1 VLKIHKNNIFN
12 FHIIMTLNILQFYK
26 NMPPKFMVEYNL
38 KNISD
43 CNFNCWKDTDFFKW
57 SEFIKNNPCDKFK
70 DIQNLIDTTDL
81 YFFRKYFFIFYY
93 LYVEGGLFINDD
105 IVIEQ
110 SFKQLD
116 LSNKTIIVESALNNE
131 EAFIECIYSHK
142 KNRFIEILLNKLIMK
157 YKENILKTDVEI
169 ISFIKNT
176 IITFVKMTNEL
187 LSENDFDIKKIII
200 CKELIE
206 DNVSKIYD
214 DNINNLYFKHYFN
227 ASVKI
232 FTLPEYPNKIIKN
245 VNKNDFNSI
254 KIGVTLN
261 LVNNINDMFCN
272 GINQNSFY
280 LAELLINIGY
290 DVTFYLDTGRF
301 NTETENILK
310 ELLYDERFKYKTF
323 SSILNDDLDILIK
336 LSFTFWSDYKLIKYL
351 KYMNVKLVG
360 YFCGNTYII
369 TSEKILYNQHKQR
382 DNTRD
387 CFKFTLDDGRPII
400 DEIWSIPQMAN
411 TNLHYWKTM
420 YRTNCVEVPFIWST
434 KSFYFTMKQFK
445 LTNETQMLYINRG
458 ENKNLGIFEPNISI
472 MKWCLPS
479 VIICENAYRQN
490 KKINHLYI
498 TNIPQNNVSNG
509 INDFNIESF
518 NNTISSLDIFSNKI
532 CSIETRFNTI
542 NFMMN
547 YCDIAVSHQWEN
559 PLNYLYFD
567 LAWMGWPV
575 VHNAHLCKDI
585 GYFYDQFDY
594 DEGGKVLSN
603 VIDNHDMNVGEYISK
618 NREAINRYLPTCINL
633 QREYTNLINNVLDKY

>member
-1 VLKIHKNNIFN
+1 
-12 FHIIMTLNILQFYK
+12 MTLNILQFYK

-176 IITFVKMTNEL
+176 IITFVK
-187 LSENDFDIKKIII
+187 
-200 CKELIE
+200 
-206 DNVSKIYD
+206 
-214 DNINNLYFKHYFN
+214 
-227 ASVKI
+227 
-232 FTLPEYPNKIIKN
+232 
-245 VNKNDFNSI
+245 I

-351 KYMNVKLVG
+351 KYMNV
-360 YFCGNTYII
+360 
-369 TSEKILYNQHKQR
+369 
-382 DNTRD
+382 
-387 CFKFTLDDGRPII
+387 
-400 DEIWSIPQMAN
+400 
-411 TNLHYWKTM
+411 
-420 YRTNCVEVPFIWST
+420 
-434 KSFYFTMKQFK
+434 
-445 LTNETQMLYINRG
+445 
-458 ENKNLGIFEPNISI
+458 
-472 MKWCLPS
+472 
-479 VIICENAYRQN
+479 
-490 KKINHLYI
+490 
-498 TNIPQNNVSNG
+498 
-509 INDFNIESF
+509 
-518 NNTISSLDIFSNKI
+518 
-532 CSIETRFNTI
+532 
-542 NFMMN
+542 
-547 YCDIAVSHQWEN
+547 
-559 PLNYLYFD
+559 
-567 LAWMGWPV
+567 
-575 VHNAHLCKDI
+575 
-585 GYFYDQFDY
+585 
-594 DEGGKVLSN
+594 
-603 VIDNHDMNVGEYISK
+603 
-618 NREAINRYLPTCINL
+618 
-633 QREYTNLINNVLDKY
+633 